1 MKTILNR
8 TLLSSQ
14 DFRRLKESFFSSSPH
29 QASPSHTNI
38 KKKVIM
44 TASLAFV
51 VLLIGFAFFSNFDIV
66 ILSNPNH
73 IFGNDAIDL
82 LSKEELATA
91 SIIAP
96 AGNSKIAKK
105 LILVDIPFDRKAGFS
120 LNFKD
125 KMDMSDS
132 NVALVLKNPGQDFNI
147 DVVLRDNRF
156 FSNSLNPITLEVSGA
171 TETSEYIKVPI
182 NIEHSNISNINLL
195 GISQLRF
202 VFSQK
207 KEDSLPVFVKNV
219 LYEKRR

>member
-1 MKTILNR
+1 
-8 TLLSSQ
+8 
-14 DFRRLKESFFSSSPH
+14 
-29 QASPSHTNI
+29 
-38 KKKVIM
+38 M